1 MLVIYYT
8 NSQNKLLDHFTVSPG
23 KTEDEVH
30 KYVEKFN
37 ELHLNDRWAHY
48 VNVEPGSFTEF
59 LLNELQ
65 ARREF
70 EKECAHRIIEEEPV
84 IVTEILAKLGK

>member
-8 NSQNKLLDHFTVSPG
+8 NAENRLLDHFAVAPG
-23 KTEDEVH
+23 KTEDEVR

-65 ARREF
+65 ARREL
-70 EKECAHRIIEEEPV
+70 EKEFAHRIIEKEPV

>member
-8 NSQNKLLDHFTVSPG
+8 NSENKILDYFAVASG
-23 KTEDEVH
+23 KTEDEVR

-37 ELHLNDRWAHY
+37 NAHFGERWANYANFKSDSFEEFLFNELH
-48 VNVEPGSFTEF
+48 T
-59 LLNELQ
+59 
-65 ARREF
+65 RREL
-70 EKECAHRIIEEEPV
+70 EKEFAHRIIEKEPV